1 MLRWTGVWSPPF
13 LLAFTVQ
20 SADCS
25 DMIFSVQPAELL
37 LWVLN
42 FRANFTAPAVF
53 RVPAWAVVCV
63 CSRENSAFLV
73 ALLWHP
79 HLSIFSTK
87 TPSNLS
93 KLSERLH
100 TKKQNWSELYLKQS
114 LNNLLCWCVQRQQR
128 SFKIQ
133 VAIPFASEV
142 LFLMIRQKMGHPRT
156 ELLVLFLP
164 ETPWSL
170 TCHGLACL
178 CSLLPRKGWLPVV
191 LPCLFR
197 TDVITDN
204 PGKAQKYLDCHFS
217 ARWALRQCL
226 IALGIFPRYVTVQK

>member
-1 MLRWTGVWSPPF
+1 MDWCLVSPF

-20 SADCS
+20 STDCS
-25 DMIFSVQPAELL
+25 GMIFSVQPAELL

-42 FRANFTAPAVF
+42 FRANFTAPAAF
-53 RVPAWAVVCV
+53 RVPAWVVVCV
-63 CSRENSAFLV
+63 CSRENSAFHV

-79 HLSIFSTK
+79 HLSTFSTK
-87 TPSNLS
+87 TPWNLS

-133 VAIPFASEV
+133 AVIPFASEV
-142 LFLMIRQKMGHPRT
+142 LFLMIGQKMGHPRT
-156 ELLVLFLP
+156 ELMVLFLP

-170 TCHGLACL
+170 MCHGLACL
-178 CSLLPRKGWLPVV
+178 CKVCFPGRAGYLSFFQVSSGQILSQIPLAKPRSIWTSISLRGGHSGNV
-191 LPCLFR
+191 
-197 TDVITDN
+197 
-204 PGKAQKYLDCHFS
+204 
-217 ARWALRQCL
+217 
-226 IALGIFPRYVTVQK
+226 